1 MRTNIVRIT
10 LIVFVGI
17 LFLQT
22 NIHSASISES
32 SDSLQPGTA
41 SGKLKVNQQT
51 FKMRYAYVR
60 LMEKE
65 SGAEG
70 AAYLVLLTDR
80 KFPFD
85 LSKLT
90 RFEIGKYMDRQDLH
104 GIDIGID
111 EHQNLT
117 FIDVL
122 RAPKMIIDAQFAAG
136 DRKQGQVEGRVY
148 TNGEV
153 RYFRNKV
160 QFDSKFFAKLQP

>member
-1 MRTNIVRIT
+1 MRANAIRIIFISFIAVFLLQANTN
-10 LIVFVGI
+10 FAA
-17 LFLQT
+17 
-22 NIHSASISES
+22 NDES
-32 SDSLQPGTA
+32 SDTLQPGSA
-41 SGKLKVNQQT
+41 SGKIKVNQQT

-60 LMEKE
+60 RMEKE
-65 SGAEG
+65 GGAEC

-90 RFEIGKYMDRQDLH
+90 RFEIGKYMDRNDNH

-122 RAPKMIIDAQFAAG
+122 RAPKMIIDAQFAPG

-160 QFDSKFFAKLQP
+160 EFDIKFFAKLQP

>member
-1 MRTNIVRIT
+1 MRTNIVRII

-17 LFLQT
+17 FLLQT
-22 NIHSASISES
+22 NIHSASINES

-51 FKMRYAYVR
+51 FKMRYSYIR
-60 LMEKE
+60 RMEKE
-65 SGAEG
+65 GGAGG

-90 RFEIGKYMDRQDLH
+90 RFEIDKYMDRQDLH

-122 RAPKMIIDAQFAAG
+122 RAPKMIIDAQFAPG

-160 QFDSKFFAKLQP
+160 EFDIKFFAKLQP

>member
-1 MRTNIVRIT
+1 MRTNIVQII

-17 LFLQT
+17 SLLQT
-22 NIHSASISES
+22 NINSASISES

-51 FKMRYAYVR
+51 FKMRYSYIR
-60 LMEKE
+60 PMEKE
-65 SGAEG
+65 GGAEG

-90 RFEIGKYMDRQDLH
+90 RFEIGKYIDRQDLH

-122 RAPKMIIDAQFAAG
+122 RAPKMIIDAQFAPG

-160 QFDSKFFAKLQP
+160 EFDIKFFAKLQP